1 MVVRWLAIL
10 PQRQVKIKKEKQKK
24 IIDTN
29 QQAVLAASSNAIVTA
44 VNKQPNDLSKAFPE
58 SGKP

>member
-1 MVVRWLAIL
+1 MVVYTAAATS
-10 PQRQVKIKKEKQKK
+10 QDKERKTEK